1 AGRSGGGG
9 FRRLYRSDGRLCA
22 RDEAVAG
29 TAADRMFDERQ
40 CVGRTAGGRVRAALQ
55 PLSAYETDHA
65 AEDPHELGDDERGNH
80 GRAVCRRTGAPR
92 GGADAGDR
100 PMNADRPVIES
111 LPEILVEPIV
121 RAALAED
128 LGRAG

>member
-1 AGRSGGGG
+1 
-9 FRRLYRSDGRLCA
+9 
-22 RDEAVAG
+22 
-29 TAADRMFDERQ
+29 
-40 CVGRTAGGRVRAALQ
+40 

-128 LGRAG
+128 LGRAGDITTTAVVPASARFRGVVTARQPGTVAGIGVAALAFRLMDPEV